1 MPQGILVIYALI
13 ENNFGGVANQNQL
26 NQWANTYGMTH
37 PVVADAN
44 GQFHNH
50 IDQDGFIPT
59 QVLIKYDGTIL
70 AKDNDGQIQAMMNQ
84 AAPPYGGPAHW

>member
-1 MPQGILVIYALI
+1 
-13 ENNFGGVANQNQL
+13 
-26 NQWANTYGMTH
+26 
-37 PVVADAN
+37 VADAN